1 VRSMPGQ
8 KLSLPLCPWC
18 KNSVYVCKCDL
29 QMFSGQCFGYLFGLM
44 QMAYIIYLFFVFPSY
59 FTIYQIKLH
68 TIKLGNNIIMLMI

>member
-44 QMAYIIYLFFVFPSY
+44 QMAYIIYLFFCISFLFHCLSDKITY
-59 FTIYQIKLH
+59 NMF
-68 TIKLGNNIIMLMI
+68 GNNIIMLML